1 MSIKI
6 NNKILPEV
14 GLGCMGMSEFYGDTD
29 DAASLQTLKRSYE
42 IGYRHYDTAD
52 MYGQGRNELL
62 LGQFIKTLGEARDNI
77 HIASKV
83 GIQRD
88 SNDKYNL
95 ILNGSRE
102 YIHKSCNDSLKRLGT
117 DYLDLYYLHRKD
129 PNILLEES
137 LTAIKE
143 LIDSGKVKAAGL
155 CEVSSE
161 TLSEANKIL
170 KISAIQSE
178 YSLWS
183 RDIEDEIIPLCK
195 DLDITIVAF
204 SPMGRGFLT
213 GKISKKHMDTAV
225 SDKDFR
231 ASLPR
236 FNGENYDKNIKLVNK
251 IIDISSS
258 LNIKASQLSLA
269 WILSKSDNIIVIPGT
284 KQEKYLLE
292 NFESLN
298 IKLDNE
304 VIREIESIFT
314 KDSISG
320 DRYPERILKKSNK

>member
-102 YIHKSCNDSLKRLGT
+102 YIHKSCNDSFQRLGT
-117 DYLDLYYLHRKD
+117 DYLDMYYLHRKVT
-129 PNILLEES
+129 NLLFVES
-137 LTAIKE
+137 LTAIK
-143 LIDSGKVKAAGL
+143 
-155 CEVSSE
+155 
-161 TLSEANKIL
+161 
-170 KISAIQSE
+170 
-178 YSLWS
+178 
-183 RDIEDEIIPLCK
+183 
-195 DLDITIVAF
+195 
-204 SPMGRGFLT
+204 
-213 GKISKKHMDTAV
+213 
-225 SDKDFR
+225 
-231 ASLPR
+231 
-236 FNGENYDKNIKLVNK
+236 
-251 IIDISSS
+251 
-258 LNIKASQLSLA
+258 
-269 WILSKSDNIIVIPGT
+269 
-284 KQEKYLLE
+284 
-292 NFESLN
+292 
-298 IKLDNE
+298 
-304 VIREIESIFT
+304 
-314 KDSISG
+314 
-320 DRYPERILKKSNK
+320 